1 MLFEEIQTNKL
12 CKIRLNA
19 SDKDTTG
26 VDAEKA
32 LSNVFGNK
40 YRIRLGHPI
49 LDDHGI
55 FYPQALFN
63 NLAFDLLLALSR
75 IKARL
80 HADKHSDGI
89 WDSSQQDIGR
99 RVHQRVQQRQDDHI
113 MLEEVVTFTK
123 NTNSSLNIKAN
134 PPRQLLK
141 AILLLFIKPSP
152 AGTRKAEKYINPD
165 ITKVSVTVNG
175 PPNKIYNNGIE
186 AEDMWR
192 ELSCS
197 FRQQKLGSTM
207 DLKKFYTDNK
217 FGVLSDLHFMAD
229 TAMHGSAVRLVNTN
243 DGVFLEVERKTS
255 GSGSVKCHVFTISD
269 AQMNTRNKQLQSVQY

>member
-1 MLFEEIQTNKL
+1 MLLEGIQTNKL

-32 LSNVFGNK
+32 LSHVFGNK

-49 LDDHGI
+49 LDDHWI
-55 FYPQALFN
+55 FYPQALF
-63 NLAFDLLLALSR
+63 
-75 IKARL
+75 
-80 HADKHSDGI
+80 
-89 WDSSQQDIGR
+89 
-99 RVHQRVQQRQDDHI
+99 
-113 MLEEVVTFTK
+113 
-123 NTNSSLNIKAN
+123 N

-152 AGTRKAEKYINPD
+152 AGTRKAEKYMNPD
-165 ITKVSVTVNG
+165 ITKVSFTVNG
-175 PPNKIYNNGIE
+175 SPNKIYNNGIE

-192 ELSCS
+192 ELSC
-197 FRQQKLGSTM
+197 FFQQQKLGSTM
-207 DLKKFYTDNK
+207 DLKKFYTGNK
-217 FGVLSDLHFMAD
+217 FGVLSGLHSMAD

-243 DGVFLEVERKTS
+243 DRVFLEVEKKTS

-269 AQMNTRNKQLQSVQY
+269 AQMNTRNKQLQSVKY